1 MNGCVSVHGYPSPHW
16 VLPKGRGYGYAA
28 PRKFASYEEVCD
40 TVSLSQKRLSNE
52 RQAHPKVIAEH
63 IDLSVRQVQRLLAD
77 GVLDQRETLAD
88 NRVRYIRHIRSFANG
103 FNQTANPS
111 LKLRLIRAPLEYE
124 KLRLTRAQADAQE
137 LKNEIAR
144 AEVAPIDLLKCAM
157 RQAVAQA
164 CAILDAVPLSIK
176 RRHPQLETLIIESIK
191 RHIVKAM
198 NAIASMELDMDRWL
212 REYNASLSE
221 L

>member
-1 MNGCVSVHGYPSPHW
+1 MGVFLLSHTPARLGPPHGPP
-16 VLPKGRGYGYAA
+16 GYGYAA
-28 PRKFASYEEVCD
+28 PPKFASYEEVCD
-40 TVSLSQKRLSNE
+40 PVSLSQKGYRMKDKLT
-52 RQAHPKVIAEH
+52 QKVIAEH

-103 FNQTANPS
+103 FNQTANPQS
-111 LKLRLIRAPLEYE
+111 EIEADPGTLEYE

-198 NAIASMELDMDRWL
+198 NAIASMELDMDRVVE
-212 REYNASLSE
+212 EYNASLSE